1 MLEILIWICMP
12 EQNERRYGC
21 YLGNKVYTGGGRHNM
36 DYLKARKGPLVF
48 NLNLETTV
56 QILYT
61 FIPL

>member
-1 MLEILIWICMP
+1 MP

-21 YLGNKVYTGGGRHNM
+21 YLGNEVYTGGGRHNM